1 MKKRV
6 ISLFVAIIVFFSI
19 VAFLPANGQSVS
31 VKFNS
36 SGLVPGSTIHVPIVM
51 TGSAI
56 ASFQLILNYDRT
68 VLTYQ
73 STDPTTYLNGLPHI
87 TLGITANYTNAN
99 LPGGVSVPY
108 YKLSYT
114 ASCPGSDYPADQVI
128 ATLNFTY
135 NGGAT
140 DFSFTK
146 ISTLTTQTQA
156 YYTFIATCPGV
167 SGGTINLATSFT
179 NQSIGILHSQAIG
192 GTWKTRSC
200 WLENVKPS
208 SGCDVFITGSAV
220 VIDSVAV
227 CHNLQINTVG
237 KLTLNT
243 STILNINGSF
253 AIKSDATG
261 TGSFVDLGT
270 TSIQGGKTVER
281 YLTGGA
287 LTPIGSRVWH
297 DVIPPVGGATANT
310 FLGGLLN
317 RYDEPTQTWVGIV
330 PTTTAIPATEG
341 YEVAMP
347 AAGTIT
353 YTGTSLNT
361 GDYTFSGLTKTSLVP
376 VNYAGFH
383 LVGNIY
389 PSALAYNTT
398 WTKSNLYSTIYV
410 WDPTAGSYAQHNGTI
425 GTGNMADGI
434 LPAGQGFFVANSAAV
449 GVNAS
454 ITVPNALRQ
463 HSAKAFV
470 KEAVPELVRLR
481 VSGNSYFDEMVVN
494 FNSNAT
500 VGFDVNFDGYKM
512 AGATAAPMLYS
523 ILPGNI
529 DASINVLPSRQECL
543 QVPLGF
549 VAGANGTYTINA
561 SDLGSFPSGT
571 PVQLEDIFT
580 GNVIDLNTTP
590 EYSFDAAVG
599 SPEHR
604 FNLWFSP
611 LAVTET
617 IGSNV
622 AIYSSDNVVYV
633 NIPFTSQGRI
643 IVYNI
648 LGNEIANQGIQ
659 SNSLNKITMSVP
671 AGYYIVK
678 VVDND
683 HSISRKV
690 FIN

>member
-1 MKKRV
+1 MKNRV
-6 ISLFVAIIVFFSI
+6 KFILGVLAVLFTFS
-19 VAFLPANGQSVS
+19 AFQPVNGQTAV
-31 VKFNS
+31 VNFNAT
-36 SGLVPGSTIHVPIVM
+36 GLVPGSQIQVPVVM
-51 TGSAI
+51 NGSSI
-56 ASFQLILNYDRT
+56 GNWQLILNYDRT
-68 VLTYQ
+68 VLTYVSQ
-73 STDPTTYLNGLPHI
+73 TNTVAA
-87 TLGITANYTNAN
+87 LGGFFSVTPAYSNVN
-99 LPGGVSVPY
+99 LPGGGPCL
-108 YKLSYT
+108 KLTYAIS
-114 ASCPGSDYPADQVI
+114 SPGLTFSNQTV
-128 ATLNFTY
+128 ATLTFTY

-140 DFSFTK
+140 NFSFVN
-146 ISTLTTQTQA
+146 IAATTANTNA
-156 YYTFIATCPGV
+156 WFTFIAAYPGG
-167 SGGTINLATSFT
+167 SGGTISLASTFT
-179 NQSIGILHSQAIG
+179 GGSVAGQLHSKVAG
-192 GTWKTRSC
+192 GPWRSRSTWV
-200 WLENVKPS
+200 ENVKPTAP
-208 SGCDVFITGSAV
+208 CDIFITGSEV
-220 VIDSVAV
+220 SIDSIAA
-227 CHNLQINTVG
+227 CASLQINAGG
-237 KLTLNT
+237 KLTLT
-243 STILNINGSF
+243 SGKTLNVVGGF
-253 AIKSDATG
+253 TIKSDASG
-261 TGSFVDLGT
+261 TGSYVDPGTGT
-270 TSIQGGKTVER
+270 TIGGAKLVER
-281 YLTGGA
+281 YLTGSA
-287 LTPIGSRVWH
+287 IAPPSSRTWH
-297 DVIPPVGGATANT
+297 DVIPSVGGATANT

-590 EYSFDAAVG
+590 EYTFDAAVG

-643 IVYNI
+643 FVYNI